1 MQARRN
7 DGLAAQCLLA
17 ALGTRVSGEGLET
30 QRAYVGAL
38 YLLEGLAELR
48 ALRRAMTTPPKG

>member
-1 MQARRN
+1 VQARRE

-30 QRAYVGAL
+30 ARAYVGAL
-38 YLLEGLAELR
+38 YLLEAMAELK
-48 ALRRAMTTPPKG
+48 ALRKAMTRPAT